1 MALGTRP
8 LECFTRSPHFLSPPK
23 WPCSESH
30 PKPSNATGASSRPAG
45 ASTTEKRK
53 VEDENKILHCD
64 LELVAVVFFKLDE
77 IKITNVKGAPTN
89 LFFNEKKIAS
99 KL

>member
-1 MALGTRP
+1 
-8 LECFTRSPHFLSPPK
+8 
-23 WPCSESH
+23 
-30 PKPSNATGASSRPAG
+30 
-45 ASTTEKRK
+45 